1 MALIKD
7 IYNEVFFKQLAT
19 VLNGIIPQFDE
30 SLFIE
35 KIYANQFLEKEW
47 KDRMIQVAAVLHA
60 FMPVAFSRSA
70 PLLMNIVTVLQQQN
84 NQEDKLAYI
93 FLAEYISQYGINDI
107 ETSIPV
113 LEHTTQFISC
123 EFAVRPFILK
133 YPEQMLFQ
141 LYLWSK
147 HPNYKVRRFASEG
160 SRPKL
165 PWSMAL
171 PLLQKDP
178 ALSFK
183 ILENLVDDVHPWVRK
198 SVANHLNDISKDNP
212 EKALFF
218 AKKWKN
224 NSVESAAIIKHGMRT
239 LLKKGQPEVLALY
252 GLDRVGLKINDFKIN
267 TPIVTIGAAVHFEFQ
282 IENQNLFDKI
292 IRLEYAV
299 YYQKANGQL
308 NKKVFKISERSF
320 KPLEKSVI
328 RRKQSFKII
337 TTRVFHIGLHQ
348 LTLIVNG
355 QESDK
360 LDFQLI

>member
-7 IYNEVFFKQLAT
+7 IYNEVFFKQLTA
-19 VLNGIIPQFDE
+19 VLNEVIPDFKE

-47 KDRMIQVAAVLHA
+47 KDRMLHVTEVLHV
-60 FMPVAFSRSA
+60 FMPADFNRAA
-70 PLLMNIVTVLQQQN
+70 PLLMDLITVLQQQN
-84 NQEDKLAYI
+84 NQEEKLAYI
-93 FLAEYISQYGINDI
+93 FLAEYISKYGIHDMK
-107 ETSIPV
+107 TAIPL

-133 YPEQMLFQ
+133 YPEPMLLQ
-141 LYLWSK
+141 LYLWSQ
-147 HPNYKVRRFASEG
+147 HENYKVRRFASEG

-178 ALSFK
+178 TLSFK
-183 ILENLVDDVHPWVRK
+183 ILENLIDDVHPWVRK

-212 EKALFF
+212 EKALIF

-224 NSVESAAIIKHGMRT
+224 NSIESAAIIKHGMRT
-239 LLKKGQPEVLALY
+239 LLKQGQPDVLALY
-252 GLDRVGLKINDFKIN
+252 DLDAVGIEVSKFKIN
-267 TPIVTIGAAVHFEFQ
+267 TPSVTIGTVLDFEFQ
-282 IENQNLFDKI
+282 IENHNLLDKI

-320 KPLEKSVI
+320 KPLEKSMVK
-328 RRKQSFKII
+328 RKQSFKII
-337 TTRVFHIGLHQ
+337 TTRVFYTGLHQ
-348 LTLIVNG
+348 LTLIING
-355 QESDK
+355 QESEK